1 MDPIRVMEHT
11 DQREPE
17 PEKSGR
23 WQHGRK
29 GAAKARHG
37 IRPLIGFWIKI
48 SNDWVFNLA
57 GVLAYNLLL
66 SAFPILLLL
75 LAVTGF
81 AINDLSPGS
90 QLRFRHILQDALPY
104 GTATSLL
111 VHVTQT
117 LHTSAPLLL
126 IIGLVFALING
137 SNLFLV
143 MENCFGIIFKLR
155 GRNPIRQRIMAFGM
169 LLIYVALIP
178 ILLLA
183 SIVPAALVRL
193 LGTAARSEPGALLVQ
208 AAGIALSV
216 IAALILFGVLYLVVP
231 NRRVKPHE
239 IWRGTLVAALLLV
252 IYELIFPVYL
262 GVFLQPQNYGSAAG
276 FAIVILIF
284 FYYLAFILL
293 LGAEINSW
301 SAGQRE
307 TAGSLVSIL
316 HEVQAHNTTRGA
328 AGPTAGLPQEDLQDH
343 LGAAAMQT
351 EEAAISHERED
362 HRTDEQPPQFAE
374 SGVEPPGFVI
384 ESEGQHRQ
392 VLAELGLSEAEAK
405 RRSVGSREPFANTLK
420 EAKSVA
426 RRLRGR
432 GRQPSGGRQG

>member
-1 MDPIRVMEHT
+1 
-11 DQREPE
+11 
-17 PEKSGR
+17 
-23 WQHGRK
+23 
-29 GAAKARHG
+29 
-37 IRPLIGFWIKI
+37 
-48 SNDWVFNLA
+48 
-57 GVLAYNLLL
+57 
-66 SAFPILLLL
+66 
-75 LAVTGF
+75 
-81 AINDLSPGS
+81 
-90 QLRFRHILQDALPY
+90 
-104 GTATSLL
+104 
-111 VHVTQT
+111 
-117 LHTSAPLLL
+117 
-126 IIGLVFALING
+126 
-137 SNLFLV
+137 

-178 ILLLA
+178 VLLLA
-183 SIVPAALVRL
+183 SIVPAALVRV
-193 LGTAARSEPGALLVQ
+193 LGTAASSEPGALLVQ

-284 FYYLAFILL
+284 FYYVAFILL

-301 SAGQRE
+301 AAGQRE
-307 TAGSLVSIL
+307 TAGSLVWIL

-328 AGPTAGLPQEDLQDH
+328 AGPTAGFPQEELQDH
-343 LGAAAMQT
+343 LGAAAMQN
-351 EEAAISHERED
+351 EEVAISHERED
-362 HRTDEQPPQFAE
+362 HRFDEQPPQFAE

-405 RRSVGSREPFANTLK
+405 RQRAGGRKLFANTLK

-426 RRLRGR
+426 QRLRGR
-432 GRQPSGGRQG
+432 GGSHPAQIKGSRSNDQQ